1 MSPGKEMAF
10 KQIILGEFNIH
21 MQKIDLDLTLSPKS
35 PNLMEGLIR
44 IFKTLKSLGYNTLIT
59 LSFVQMSDRKVTRR
73 FENTGPSWWFYTGS
87 YVS

>member
-35 PNLMEGLIR
+35 PNLMEDLIR
-44 IFKTLKSLGYNTLIT
+44 IFKTLKSLG
-59 LSFVQMSDRKVTRR
+59 
-73 FENTGPSWWFYTGS
+73 
-87 YVS
+87 